1 MPNHTLIYGGGEQTL
16 VFVPLR
22 IPSAATFGI
31 IDLRYSE
38 DSDEHTIVTAGTGAT
53 IDPLST
59 TLTLAAG
66 RGADRR
72 VVTLASVAG
81 VELGRHY
88 QIQDARGQREAV
100 LADAVNVGA
109 KTVRTRDE
117 VRLEYAS
124 GSTFRGAEVRAA
136 IPASWCDNEE
146 TFRADMPA
154 VITWTLTGVEQR
166 VVRETIA
173 LERARTQLATVQ
185 DVLTAAPTLAT
196 GRAGRADLTSALA
209 QAHLHY
215 QQDLRIAG
223 IDPNTHHGGELARE
237 AVKMLAIMYAV
248 KFSTDPSD
256 VKLHDW
262 AAERAAELRAG
273 VVVGKDKSGVVE
285 TDRSADSAKPVDIR
299 TLVRIGF

>member
-1 MPNHTLIYGGGEQTL
+1 MPNHTLIYGDGEQTL
-16 VFVPLR
+16 VFVPPR

-31 IDLRYSE
+31 IDLRYPQ
-38 DSDEHTIVTAGTGAT
+38 DSDEHTIVAAGTAAT
-53 IDPLST
+53 IDATAT

-72 VVTLASVAG
+72 VITLASVAG
-81 VELGRHY
+81 VQIGRHY
-88 QIQDARGQREAV
+88 QPQDSRGQREV
-100 LADAVNVGA
+100 VIVDAINVGA

-117 VRLEYAS
+117 VRHEYAS
-124 GSTFRGAEVRAA
+124 GSAFISAEVRAA
-136 IPASWCDNEE
+136 VPADWCDNEDA
-146 TFRADMPA
+146 FKAGMPA
-154 VITWTLTGVEQR
+154 VITWTLAGVEER

-185 DVLTAAPTLAT
+185 DVLLAAPVLAT

-223 IDPNTHHGGELARE
+223 INPDTHHGGELARE
-237 AVKMLAIMYAV
+237 VVKMLAVMYAV
-248 KFSTDPSD
+248 KFSTDASD
-256 VKLHDW
+256 QKLHDW
-262 AAERAAELRAG
+262 ATDRAAELRAS
-273 VVVGKDKSGVVE
+273 VVVGKDKPGVVE
-285 TDRSADSAKPVDIR
+285 TDRSADSAKPIDIR